1 MNRGCLG
8 CGGLGALLL
17 VIALA
22 WQMLTWP
29 DVGKLV
35 SENPTT
41 TSFIERYQKREK
53 AAGRGGAVEWK
64 WVPAAGIS
72 ANLRRAVIVAED
84 GNFYRHHGFDMDE
97 IRKSIAEAKEE
108 REFPRGAS
116 TITQQLAKNLW
127 LSPSRNPLRK
137 VKEVL
142 LTRALER
149 RLAKARI
156 LELYLNVVEF
166 GPGVYGAEAAARHY
180 FGHSAAVL
188 TPREAMQLAAS
199 LPKPSLWHPGS
210 GSRTYQ
216 RRVER
221 LLKRMERSG

>member
-1 MNRGCLG
+1 MKRGCLG
-8 CGGLGALLL
+8 CGGLVAVVLAIG
-17 VIALA
+17 LA

-29 DVGKLV
+29 DVGRLAT
-35 SENPTT
+35 ENPPT
-41 TSFIERYQKREK
+41 TSFIARYQRRER
-53 AAGRGGAVEWK
+53 AAGRSGTVEWQ
-64 WVPAAGIS
+64 WVPASRIS
-72 ANLRRAVIVAED
+72 PNLRRAVIVAED
-84 GNFYRHHGFDMDE
+84 GNFYRHHGFDMAE
-97 IRKSIAEAKEE
+97 IRKSIAEAREE
-108 REFPRGAS
+108 HEFPRGAS

-149 RLAKARI
+149 RLGKARI

-166 GPGVYGAEAAARHY
+166 GPGIYGAEAASRHY
-180 FGHSAAVL
+180 FGHGADGLSA
-188 TPREAMQLAAS
+188 REAMQLAAS